1 MMEDWE
7 RDIAAA
13 WKEGVILRENGTRP
27 GSDAWARRERFAVAL
42 AGKWAPGCLANR
54 AILRAYI
61 LGVMGCGWHVVPALR
76 EGVNAGSIDG
86 VIA

>member
-1 MMEDWE
+1 MEDWE

-13 WKEGVILRENGTRP
+13 WKEGVILRDNGTRHDSP
-27 GSDAWARRERFAVAL
+27 EWARRERFAVAL
-42 AGKWAPGCLANR
+42 SEKWTPGCLASR

-61 LGVMGCGWHVVPALR
+61 LGVMGCEWHVVPALR

>member
-13 WKEGVILRENGTRP
+13 WKQGVILLENGTRHDSP
-27 GSDAWARRERFAVAL
+27 EWERRARFVEAL
-42 AGKWAPGCLANR
+42 AAKWTPGCLAYR

-61 LGVMGCGWHVVPALR
+61 LGVAGCEWHVVPALR